1 MDRGPHDVCGGGVG
15 GEVLVEEQWYL
26 HISRLVIVGI
36 LFLSIVVKMRDKE
49 EGGIHNELILCI
61 SVGMVSKVVLKNWWW

>member
-1 MDRGPHDVCGGGVG
+1 M
-15 GEVLVEEQWYL
+15 

-61 SVGMVSKVVLKNWWW
+61 SVGMVSKVVLKN